1 MEVRD
6 GDFQFFP
13 VVAWANV
20 EFLLSGCIGILE
32 EIKRLLDCAEYI
44 VSTAYSTAWAKVI
57 GVYQYYYN
65 TITVNYR
72 SRICYVNGCCCGN
85 TVCGDCENLFTNGC
99 GVETANFVV
108 TNFELELVVATL
120 SYYNYGKTGC
130 IKCVANA
137 VQLAET
143 VVEVNTVACGCVL
156 AKFFDGIKA
165 KLDGF
170 GSVHAYQVGKW
181 GVVFV
186 GNGNFVN
193 TGFTHVHL
201 GCVDCYVFNGE
212 SVCFATCK
220 CCIEL
225 KT

>member
-1 MEVRD
+1 M
-6 GDFQFFP
+6 
-13 VVAWANV
+13 
-20 EFLLSGCIGILE
+20 
-32 EIKRLLDCAEYI
+32 
-44 VSTAYSTAWAKVI
+44 
-57 GVYQYYYN
+57 
-65 TITVNYR
+65 
-72 SRICYVNGCCCGN
+72 NGCCCGN
-85 TVCGDCENLFTNGC
+85 TICGDCENLFACFGR
-99 GVETANFVV
+99 VETGDFVV
-108 TNFELELVVATL
+108 ANFELELVVATL
-120 SYYNYGKTGC
+120 RYNNNCETTC
-130 IKCVANA
+130 IKFVANA

-170 GSVHAYQVGKW
+170 GSVHAYQVCKW

-193 TGFTHVHL
+193 TGFTHVYL
-201 GCVDCYVFNGE
+201 GCVDCYIFNGE
-212 SVCFATCK
+212 RVCFATCK